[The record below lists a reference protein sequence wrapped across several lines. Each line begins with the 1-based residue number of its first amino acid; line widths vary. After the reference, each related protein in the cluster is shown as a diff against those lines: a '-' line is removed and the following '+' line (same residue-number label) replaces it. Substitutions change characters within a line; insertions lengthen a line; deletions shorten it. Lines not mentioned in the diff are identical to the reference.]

1 MMVIMAK
8 KKLDTKLEIKKWD
21 EQPYREFTDGRK
33 FTRAEVAL
41 EGTGDGLD
49 TARFEA
55 LMYYH
60 ADGTSTFVS
69 LMHID
74 GALDGRSGS
83 VVLRTEGAFDGTTA
97 TSRSE
102 VIDATGDLAG
112 LTGTAE
118 SASTHDDYPLMPL
131 TLRYELA

>member
-1 MMVIMAK
+1 MTK
-8 KKLDTKLEIKKWD
+8 KTLDTRLEIKKWD
-21 EQPYREFTDGRK
+21 EQPYRELDDGRK
-33 FTRAEVAL
+33 LTRAEVTL

-74 GALDGRSGS
+74 GALDGRSGGI
-83 VVLRTEGAFDGTTA
+83 VLRTEGRFDGTTA
-97 TSRSE
+97 SSTSE
-102 VIDATGDLAG
+102 VVDATGDLAG
-112 LTGTAE
+112 LTGTAT
-118 SASTHDDYPLMPL
+118 SASTHDDYPFMPL
-131 TLRYELA
+131 SLSYQLK

>member
-1 MMVIMAK
+1 MWIMTK

-21 EQPYREFTDGRK
+21 EQPYREFDDGRK

-49 TARFEA
+49 TARFES

-60 ADGTSTFVS
+60 ADGTSTFIS

-74 GALDGRSGS
+74 GALDDRSGS
-83 VVLRTEGAFDGTTA
+83 IVLRTEGRFDGTTA
-97 TSRSE
+97 SSKSE

-118 SASTHDDYPLMPL
+118 SSSTHDDYPLMPL
-131 TLRYELA
+131 TLRYELK